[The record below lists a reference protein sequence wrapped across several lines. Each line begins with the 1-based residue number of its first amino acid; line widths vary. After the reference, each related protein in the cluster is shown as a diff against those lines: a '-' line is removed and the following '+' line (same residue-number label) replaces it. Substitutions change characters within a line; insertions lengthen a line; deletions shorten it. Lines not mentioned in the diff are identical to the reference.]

1 MSKDAKKIL
10 ETENLERV
18 AGGADNY
25 GKSCPDCGSS
35 NIDFKY
41 SHDEI
46 GVFYCN
52 NCHKNVSIR
61 Y

>member
-1 MSKDAKKIL
+1 M
-10 ETENLERV
+10 RV
-18 AGGADNY
+18 AGGANNY